1 MGYLIICTFQKII
14 NISVG
19 WFRFFYM
26 VTTLIGVNFS
36 TFGVKLI
43 TNKNALTCLN
53 FLQDPMKSW
62 LVTSC
67 NNRLQLSKRK
77 DSTKLFDGVLFLSMK
92 LVYYAK
98 MNCSCSC

>member
-1 MGYLIICTFQKII
+1 
-14 NISVG
+14 
-19 WFRFFYM
+19 M

-77 DSTKLFDGVLFLSMK
+77 DSTKLFYGVLFLSME